1 MTLIVLIVCSVAN
14 GLSVSGASRCYD
26 SPSSI
31 PTKFSKRKMG
41 GPLSLV
47 NRRSTRLSASVSGS
61 DHNNSNTVSSKRKML
76 GFAIPALGIF
86 LMNPLLSNIDNMF
99 VGQVTGTIGLA
110 ALSPATICTDQMLYL
125 CSFLAR
131 ATTGIVSASD
141 DDTKQEAACTPL
153 AASICVGLFLSL
165 IYSLFTPSMLNAL
178 KVRPELQPMAK
189 SYIYIRGAI
198 ASAALLQ
205 SSCLSV
211 LLASK
216 DALTPLK
223 IVAMAAMFNVC
234 GDYLLCV
241 KPFRL
246 GCAGASAATAGAT
259 LLSSFLL
266 IRTLIH
272 KRLLVTPILPNFFRT
287 AFTSGKKKWLE
298 LVTYAGPL
306 LAITITRLSGF
317 LVMQRTAM
325 SLGVT
330 QLAGYQLCINLL
342 LFFLLFGEPLS
353 QLSQTNLP
361 SLLFPSNNTK
371 AAKSD
376 QTTDLRKTLKSIITL
391 ASGASIGVATV
402 AFLMA
407 RFGSGFF
414 SSDAAVL
421 AITHQTAP
429 AIFFA
434 VATAIFTVALDGAML
449 ASREFGFMFSCGIS
463 TFIMQLFMLPRA
475 KSLTDI
481 FATFTW
487 RLGLYSVAILLRT
500 NLFKRGLLGR
510 ALKEEKMAKTA

>member
-1 MTLIVLIVCSVAN
+1 
-14 GLSVSGASRCYD
+14 
-26 SPSSI
+26 
-31 PTKFSKRKMG
+31 
-41 GPLSLV
+41 
-47 NRRSTRLSASVSGS
+47 
-61 DHNNSNTVSSKRKML
+61 
-76 GFAIPALGIF
+76 
-86 LMNPLLSNIDNMF
+86 MNPLLSNIDNMF
-99 VGQVTGTIGLA
+99 VGRVTGTIGLA

-141 DDTKQEAACTPL
+141 DDKKQEAACTPL

-165 IYSLFTPSMLNAL
+165 IYVFFTPSMLNAL
-178 KVRPELQPMAK
+178 KVRTELQPLAS

-223 IVAMAAMFNVC
+223 IVAMAAIFNVC

-241 KPFRL
+241 RPFRL

-259 LLSSFLL
+259 LISSFML
-266 IRTLIH
+266 IRTLIQ
-272 KRLLVTPILPNFFRT
+272 KKLLVTPIIPNFFRT
-287 AFTSGKKKWLE
+287 AFTSGKEKWLE
-298 LVTYAGPL
+298 LTTYAGPL

-361 SLLFPSNNTK
+361 SLLFPSNNSK
-371 AAKSD
+371 VKND
-376 QTTDLRKTLKSIITL
+376 QITDLRKTLKSIITL
-391 ASGASIGVATV
+391 ASGTSIAVATV

-407 RFGSGFF
+407 RFGSRFF

-449 ASREFGFMFSCGIS
+449 ASREFGFMFTCGIS

-475 KSLTDI
+475 QTLTDI

-510 ALKEEKMAKTA
+510 ALKEERMTKAT